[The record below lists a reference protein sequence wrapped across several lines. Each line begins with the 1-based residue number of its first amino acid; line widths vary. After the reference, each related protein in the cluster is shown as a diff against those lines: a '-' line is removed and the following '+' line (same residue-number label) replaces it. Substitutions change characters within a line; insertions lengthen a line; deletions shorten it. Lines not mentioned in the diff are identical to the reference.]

1 MKKLYILLIA
11 GLISACSDLTD
22 VENNIPDVT
31 TGDVTDVGAR
41 QATIE
46 FTGSLDQGY
55 YYLELSTSSTFLEGT
70 TINTAH
76 PNGLQWQATGL
87 LPGTTYYYRQCASD
101 GLTTV
106 NGPVKQFT
114 TKPLVNISS
123 VNLHPWNEP
132 VALEHL
138 SADTEL
144 GLYYSNAETNNDYKG
159 LSNFCPT
166 YTDGH
171 WLMQYD
177 VEPSTDSYIFYAY
190 APYNIKATDKTRI
203 PVSTRQQNTD
213 YLCGRSK
220 LVTETQCNA
229 DITMH
234 HALARIIFHV
244 AKDKESNVDIN
255 VNEYSINRGAN
266 SNLYFPIEGYLDLVR
281 DTIDDQRVNEYLP
294 RAIQP
299 SASLTATPTDMELYV
314 IPFSFSNGQIDF
326 GISMGN
332 NYTDALRISIPAATW
347 KAGYQYEYPVTVR
360 RNGLEIGDVIITPW
374 TENNGGNI
382 IIKN

>member
-11 GLISACSDLTD
+11 GLISACTDLTD
-22 VENNIPDVT
+22 VENNIPEVT

-46 FTGSLDQGY
+46 FTGSLDQDY
-55 YYLELSTSSTFLEGT
+55 YYLELSTSSTFLEGAI
-70 TINTAH
+70 INTAH
-76 PNGLQWQATGL
+76 PTGLQWQATGL
-87 LPGTTYYYRQCASD
+87 LPGTTYYYRQCATD

-132 VALEHL
+132 SALQHL
-138 SADTEL
+138 PAETEL
-144 GLYYSNAETNNDYKG
+144 GIYYSNAATNNDYKG
-159 LSNFCPT
+159 LSNFRPT

-171 WLMQYD
+171 WLMPYD
-177 VEPSTDSYIFYAY
+177 VEPSTDSYVFYAY
-190 APYNIKATDKTRI
+190 APYNTKATDKTRI

-213 YLCGRSK
+213 YLCGHSK
-220 LVTETQCNA
+220 LVTETRCNA

-244 AKDKESNVDIN
+244 TKDKNSNVDIN

-266 SNLYFPIEGYLDLVR
+266 SNLYFPIEGYLDLIR
-281 DTIDDQRVNEYLP
+281 DTIDNLQLNEYLP
-294 RAIQP
+294 RTIQP
-299 SASLTATPTDMELYV
+299 SVNLTATPTNMELYV
-314 IPFSFSNGQIDF
+314 IPFSFNDGQIDF
-326 GISMGN
+326 GISAGN
-332 NYTDALRISIPAATW
+332 SYTDVLKNSIPAATW

-360 RNGLEIGDVIITPW
+360 RNGLEIGDVVITPW